1 MRELLRSLIHS
12 FVIFHTLLKH
22 CIMHMCQHI
31 CAMSNNTSMA
41 RHASLCYSYVDTN
54 DHSDIYSEEA
64 IPMEPLVDSY
74 GRRIKSMRISITDKC
89 NFRCTYC
96 MPAEGLPWLKKA
108 EILSYEEIVR
118 ISRVAVNIGIEQIRL
133 TGGEP
138 LVRRDVPELVRQLRQ
153 IPGLHSLS
161 LTTNGILLKQQAGAL
176 AEAGLTRINVSLDSL
191 VREKFAQLT
200 RRDQLSRV
208 LEGLETLEQYPSI
221 HPIKVNAVA
230 IRDYSEEEVLDFV
243 RLARRKA
250 YVMRWIEF
258 MPLDADQ
265 IWRKEDILT
274 GAELKAIIEAAYGPL
289 VQITTGDP
297 AETARRYTFSDG
309 IGEVGFINPVSE
321 PFCASCDRIRLTA
334 DGQLRTCLF
343 ATEETDLRA
352 VVRSEATDEE
362 LAGVIRQAV
371 WHKELKHY
379 IGDKR
384 FRRAN
389 RSISMIGG

>member
-1 MRELLRSLIHS
+1 MEL
-12 FVIFHTLLKH
+12 
-22 CIMHMCQHI
+22 
-31 CAMSNNTSMA
+31 
-41 RHASLCYSYVDTN
+41 
-54 DHSDIYSEEA
+54 
-64 IPMEPLVDSY
+64 LVDSY

-108 EILSYEEIVR
+108 EILSYEEIER
-118 ISRVAVNIGIEQIRL
+118 IARIAVQIGIEQIRL

-138 LVRRDVPELVRQLRQ
+138 LVRRDMPVLVRQLRK
-153 IPGLHSLS
+153 IEGLRSLS
-161 LTTNGILLKQQAGAL
+161 LTTNGILLKQMAGAL

-191 VREKFAQLT
+191 IREKFAKLT
-200 RRDQLSRV
+200 RRDQLARV
-208 LEGLETLEQYPSI
+208 LEGLEELEKYPSI

-230 IRDYSEEEVLDFV
+230 IKGYSEEEVLEFA

-250 YVMRWIEF
+250 YVIRWIEF

-274 GAELKAIIEAAYGPL
+274 GAELKAILEEEYGPL
-289 VQITTGDP
+289 VPITTGDP
-297 AETARRYTFSDG
+297 SETARRYTFSDS

-321 PFCASCDRIRLTA
+321 PFCATCDRIRMTA

-343 ATEETDLRA
+343 ATEETDLRLLL
-352 VVRSEATDEE
+352 RSNASDED
-362 LAGVIRQAV
+362 LAKVIRHAV
-371 WHKELKHY
+371 WNKELKHY

-384 FRRAN
+384 FKRAN
-389 RSISMIGG
+389 RSMSMIGG

>member
-1 MRELLRSLIHS
+1 
-12 FVIFHTLLKH
+12 
-22 CIMHMCQHI
+22 
-31 CAMSNNTSMA
+31 
-41 RHASLCYSYVDTN
+41 
-54 DHSDIYSEEA
+54 
-64 IPMEPLVDSY
+64 MEPLVDSY
-74 GRRIKSMRISITDKC
+74 GRRIKSMRISVTDKC

-108 EILSYEEIVR
+108 EILSFEEIVR
-118 ISRVAVNIGIEQIRL
+118 IARIAVSLGIEQIRL

-138 LVRRDVPELVRQLRQ
+138 LVRRDLPELVRQLHT
-153 IPGLHSLS
+153 IEGLRSLS
-161 LTTNGILLKQQAGAL
+161 ITTNGILLKQQARAL

-191 VREKFAQLT
+191 QREKFAKLT
-200 RRDQLSRV
+200 RRDQLDRV
-208 LEGLETLEQYPSI
+208 LEGLEELQKYPSI
-221 HPIKVNAVA
+221 HPVKINAVA
-230 IRDYSEEEVLDFV
+230 VRGFSEDEVLDFV
-243 RLARRKA
+243 RFARDKA

-265 IWRKEDILT
+265 LWCKEDILT
-274 GAELKAIIEAAYGPL
+274 GGEIKSIIEAAYGPL
-289 VQITTGDP
+289 VPITSSNP
-297 AETARRYTFSDG
+297 SETARRYTFSDG

-352 VVRSEATDEE
+352 ILRSGADDDVVAAT
-362 LAGVIRQAV
+362 IRQAV

-384 FRRAN
+384 FKRAN
-389 RSISMIGG
+389 RSMSMIGG

>member
-1 MRELLRSLIHS
+1 
-12 FVIFHTLLKH
+12 
-22 CIMHMCQHI
+22 
-31 CAMSNNTSMA
+31 
-41 RHASLCYSYVDTN
+41 
-54 DHSDIYSEEA
+54 
-64 IPMEPLVDSY
+64 MEPLIDSY

-118 ISRVAVNIGIEQIRL
+118 IARVAVNIGIEQIRL

-138 LVRRDVPELVRQLRQ
+138 LVRRDVPDLVRQLHA
-153 IPGLHSLS
+153 IEGLRSLS
-161 LTTNGILLKQQAGAL
+161 LTTNGVLLKQQAGAL
-176 AEAGLTRINVSLDSL
+176 AQAGLTRINVSLDSL
-191 VREKFAQLT
+191 NREKFAQLT
-200 RRDQLSRV
+200 RRDQIDRV
-208 LEGLETLEQYPSI
+208 LEGLAELEKYPSI

-230 IRDYSEEEVLDFV
+230 MRGYSEEEVLDFV
-243 RLARRKA
+243 RLARNKA
-250 YVMRWIEF
+250 YVVRWIEF

-274 GAELKAIIEAAYGPL
+274 GAEIKAIIEAEYGPL
-289 VQITTGDP
+289 VQITSGDP
-297 AETARRYTFSDG
+297 SETARRYTFSDG

-321 PFCASCDRIRLTA
+321 PFCSSCDRIRLTA

-352 VVRSEATDEE
+352 VVRSTDDDEI
-362 LAGVIRQAV
+362 LAQTIRQAV

-384 FRRAN
+384 FKRAN
-389 RSISMIGG
+389 RSMSMIGG

>member
-1 MRELLRSLIHS
+1 
-12 FVIFHTLLKH
+12 
-22 CIMHMCQHI
+22 
-31 CAMSNNTSMA
+31 
-41 RHASLCYSYVDTN
+41 
-54 DHSDIYSEEA
+54 
-64 IPMEPLVDSY
+64 MEPLVDSY

-108 EILSYEEIVR
+108 EILSYEEIER
-118 ISRVAVNIGIEQIRL
+118 IVRVAVSIGIEQIRL

-138 LVRRDVPELVRQLRQ
+138 LVRRDVPDLVRSLRN
-153 IPGLHSLS
+153 IEGLHSLS
-161 LTTNGILLKQQAGAL
+161 ITTNGILLKQQAAAL
-176 AEAGLTRINVSLDSL
+176 AEAGLNRINVSMDSL
-191 VREKFAQLT
+191 VREKFAKLA
-200 RRDQLSRV
+200 RRDQLARV
-208 LEGLETLEQYPSI
+208 LEGLEELEKYPSV

-230 IRDYSEEEVLDFV
+230 IRDFSEEEVLDFV
-243 RLARRKA
+243 KLARNKA

-274 GAELKAIIEAAYGPL
+274 GAELKAIIENAYGSL

-352 VVRSEATDEE
+352 VIRSEASDDD
-362 LAGVIRQAV
+362 LAATIRKAV
-371 WHKELKHY
+371 WNKELKHY

-384 FRRAN
+384 FKRAS
-389 RSISMIGG
+389 RSMSMIGG

>member
-1 MRELLRSLIHS
+1 
-12 FVIFHTLLKH
+12 
-22 CIMHMCQHI
+22 
-31 CAMSNNTSMA
+31 
-41 RHASLCYSYVDTN
+41 
-54 DHSDIYSEEA
+54 
-64 IPMEPLVDSY
+64 MEPLVDSY
-74 GRRIKSMRISITDKC
+74 GRRIKSMRISVTDKC

-108 EILSYEEIVR
+108 EILAYEEIVR
-118 ISRVAVNIGIEQIRL
+118 ITRVAVGIGIEQIRL

-153 IPGLHSLS
+153 IEGLRSLS
-161 LTTNGILLKQQAGAL
+161 LTTNGILLKQQAAAL

-191 VREKFAQLT
+191 LREKFTRVA
-200 RRDQLSRV
+200 RRDQLHGV
-208 LEGLETLEQYPSI
+208 LAGLEEVKKYPSI
-221 HPIKVNAVA
+221 HPIKINAVA
-230 IRDYSEEEVLDFV
+230 MKNFSEEEVLPFV
-243 RLARRKA
+243 QFARDNSF
-250 YVMRWIEF
+250 VMRWIEF

-274 GAELKAIIEAAYGPL
+274 GGEIKAIIEAAYGPL
-289 VQITTGDP
+289 VPIKTGDP
-297 AETARRYTFSDG
+297 SETARRYTFSDG

-362 LAGVIRQAV
+362 LARVIRQAV

-389 RSISMIGG
+389 RSMSMIGG

>member
-1 MRELLRSLIHS
+1 MYSCAIVNDTKSLCTPNRKEATQMELL
-12 FVIFHTLLKH
+12 F
-22 CIMHMCQHI
+22 
-31 CAMSNNTSMA
+31 
-41 RHASLCYSYVDTN
+41 
-54 DHSDIYSEEA
+54 
-64 IPMEPLVDSY
+64 DSY

-89 NFRCTYC
+89 QFRCTYC
-96 MPAEGLPWLKKA
+96 MPADGLPWLKKA
-108 EILSYEEIVR
+108 EILSYEELER
-118 ISRVAVNIGIEQIRL
+118 IARVAVSIGIEQIRL

-138 LVRRDVPELVRQLRQ
+138 LVRRDVPDFIRQLRK
-153 IPGLHSLS
+153 IEGLRSLS
-161 LTTNGILLKQQAGAL
+161 LTTNGVLLKQQAGAL
-176 AEAGLTRINVSLDSL
+176 AEAGLNRINVSLDSL
-191 VREKFAQLT
+191 LREKFAQLT
-200 RRDQLSRV
+200 RRDQLNRV
-208 LEGLETLEQYPSI
+208 LEGLEELEKYPSI

-230 IRDYSEEEVLDFV
+230 MRGYSEDEVLDFA

-250 YVMRWIEF
+250 YVIRWIEF

-274 GAELKAIIEAAYGPL
+274 GAEMKAIIEAEYGPL

-297 AETARRYTFSDG
+297 SETARRYTFSDE

-321 PFCASCDRIRLTA
+321 PFCSTCDRIRLTA

-352 VVRSEATDEE
+352 VVRSGAPDDV
-362 LAGVIRQAV
+362 LADTIRRAV

-384 FRRAN
+384 FKRAN
-389 RSISMIGG
+389 RSMSMIGG

>member
-1 MRELLRSLIHS
+1 MEL
-12 FVIFHTLLKH
+12 
-22 CIMHMCQHI
+22 
-31 CAMSNNTSMA
+31 
-41 RHASLCYSYVDTN
+41 
-54 DHSDIYSEEA
+54 
-64 IPMEPLVDSY
+64 LVDSY

-118 ISRVAVNIGIEQIRL
+118 IAHVAVDMGIEQIRL

-138 LVRRDVPELVRQLRQ
+138 LVRRDVPELVHQLHA
-153 IPGLHSLS
+153 ISGLRSLS
-161 LTTNGILLKQQAGAL
+161 LTTNGILLKQQAKAL
-176 AEAGLTRINVSLDSL
+176 AKAGLTRINVSLDSL
-191 VREKFAQLT
+191 LREKFTRLT
-200 RRDQLSRV
+200 RRDQLDRV
-208 LEGLETLEQYPSI
+208 LEGLAELEHYPSI
-221 HPIKVNAVA
+221 RPIKVNAVA
-230 IRDYSEEEVLDFV
+230 IRGYTEEEVLDFV
-243 RLARRKA
+243 RLARNKA

-274 GAELKAIIEAAYGPL
+274 GKEIQQIIEAAYGPL
-289 VQITTGDP
+289 TPITNGDP
-297 AETARRYTFSDG
+297 SETARRYTFSDG

-321 PFCASCDRIRLTA
+321 PFCAQCDRIRITA

-352 VVRSEATDEE
+352 VIRSNADDEE
-362 LAGVIRQAV
+362 LAHIIRQAV

-384 FRRAN
+384 FKRAN
-389 RSISMIGG
+389 RSMSRIGG